1 MTDVFKPETVNLFS
15 EAFVSQVDKAL
26 ISKRASQPKRQ
37 YLGAS
42 LWGETCER
50 KLGYIFHQQPEDEG
64 SGFTANT
71 LRIFDMG
78 HDCEDRV
85 AEYVKVAGFEL
96 VTHKADGGQ
105 FGFEAAEGKLKGH
118 IDGVITGGPVFPQ
131 FAYPVLWENKGLN
144 NKSWNDTL
152 KKGVKT
158 SKPLYYSQAQTYM
171 AYMELTNG
179 CVFTFLNRDSGELA
193 SEFLPFDA
201 RQAQES
207 SDRAVRVIKSSR
219 PTELSKCT
227 NDPADFRCKWCNFK
241 RTCWDAGIT
250 TVTTEDTLPSWLR
263 KK

>member
-1 MTDVFKPETVNLFS
+1 MNGNTIYDVLLDESYNKNELSFEFWVNFLRENTV
-15 EAFVSQVDKAL
+15 
-26 ISKRASQPKRQ
+26 ASYKN
-37 YLGAS
+37 GI
-42 LWGETCER
+42 
-50 KLGYIFHQQPEDEG
+50 K
-64 SGFTANT
+64 N
-71 LRIFDMG
+71 
-78 HDCEDRV
+78 
-85 AEYVKVAGFEL
+85 
-96 VTHKADGGQ
+96 
-105 FGFEAAEGKLKGH
+105 
-118 IDGVITGGPVFPQ
+118 IT
-131 FAYPVLWENKGLN
+131 VLWENKGLN